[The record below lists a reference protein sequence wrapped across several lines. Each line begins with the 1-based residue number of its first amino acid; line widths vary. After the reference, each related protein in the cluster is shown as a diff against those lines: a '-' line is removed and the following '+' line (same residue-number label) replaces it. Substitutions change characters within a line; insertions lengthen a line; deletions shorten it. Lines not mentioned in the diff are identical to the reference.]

1 MFRHIQIAVD
11 PDARG
16 GKAEI
21 EAEVRLAFAAPDLL
35 LALRKM
41 LDSWQVVD
49 AMTDELYAEARSAI
63 IAATGEEP

>member
-21 EAEVRLAFAAPDLL
+21 EAEVRLAFAAPDLYQALHMCRQAL
-35 LALRKM
+35 L
-41 LDSWQVVD
+41 
-49 AMTDELYAEARSAI
+49 RSAQHEEH
-63 IAATGEEP
+63 ALEVARFALVTATGEEP